1 MYVKSVANDIIM
13 AYSTLTTL
21 SISQVDHWSCYTH
34 IHTPAHKNLLLMVA
48 MANSVTHTCFH
59 LVDHAGQ
66 PRDFKGPPAEF

>member
-13 AYSTLTTL
+13 ACSTLTTL

-34 IHTPAHKNLLLMVA
+34 IHTPAHKKFALDGMD
-48 MANSVTHTCFH
+48 NSVTHTCFH